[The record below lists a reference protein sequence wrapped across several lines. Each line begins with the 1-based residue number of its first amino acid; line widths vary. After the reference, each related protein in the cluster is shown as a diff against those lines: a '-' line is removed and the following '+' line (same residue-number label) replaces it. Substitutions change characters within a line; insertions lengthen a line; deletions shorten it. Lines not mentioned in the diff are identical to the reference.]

1 MRRGAASATLPG
13 VRILLA
19 ALLLALV
26 AAAPAAA
33 GAPRILATG
42 DSMMMLT
49 DRQLRAA
56 LAPSGRAQVM
66 SDVRVATGLTK
77 PHLFDWQAYAE
88 RQTKRRRPD
97 VIVMAMGA
105 NEAFP
110 IRGARCCGAR
120 WRVRYAERVERLARA
135 WRRGGVDRV
144 YWLTLPAPVESFLTP
159 IIAGVNAAVL
169 RARGITVID
178 TRPILTP
185 DGVFVAEAETSPG
198 VVEKIRSDD
207 GVHLWWPGARL
218 VAAAIVARLE
228 ADGVLPPPPPP
239 PPSG

>member
-1 MRRGAASATLPG
+1 
-13 VRILLA
+13 VWRI
-19 ALLLALV
+19 ALVALALALA

-33 GAPRILATG
+33 KPRILATG

-49 DRQLRAA
+49 DRQLRSA
-56 LAPSGRAQVM
+56 LAGGRATVM
-66 SDVRVATGLTK
+66 SDIRVATGLTK
-77 PHLFDWQAYAE
+77 PQLFDWQSYAV
-88 RQTKRRRPD
+88 RQVRRRRPD
-97 VIVMAMGA
+97 VVVMAMGA

-110 IRGARCCGAR
+110 IGRARCCGSR
-120 WRVRYAERVERLARA
+120 WRVRYAVRMERLART
-135 WRRGGVDRV
+135 WRRAGVDRV

-159 IIAGVNAAVL
+159 IIAGVNAAVV
-169 RARGITVID
+169 RARGVSVID

-207 GVHLWWPGARL
+207 GVHLWHAGARL

-228 ADGVLPPPPPP
+228 ADGVLAPPATK
-239 PPSG
+239 

>member
-1 MRRGAASATLPG
+1 MRAIRLVLATLAVLIAASAP
-13 VRILLA
+13 A
-19 ALLLALV
+19 V
-26 AAAPAAA
+26 AA
-33 GAPRILATG
+33 GPRILATG
-42 DSMMMLT
+42 DSMMLLT

-56 LAPSGRAQVM
+56 LAPEGRATVM

-77 PHLFDWQAYAE
+77 PHLFDWFSYAK
-88 RQTKRRRPD
+88 RQVRRKRPD
-97 VIVMAMGA
+97 VVVMAMGA

-110 IRGARCCGAR
+110 LGRAKCCGPR
-120 WRVRYAERVERLARA
+120 WRVPYALRIERLART
-135 WRRGGVDRV
+135 WRRAGVDRV

-159 IIAGVNAAVL
+159 IIRGVNAAVV
-169 RARGITVID
+169 RARGISVID
-178 TRPILTP
+178 TRPLLTP

-228 ADGVLPPPPPP
+228 QDGVLPPARPTR
-239 PPSG
+239 

>member
-1 MRRGAASATLPG
+1 MTRT
-13 VRILLA
+13 LLA
-19 ALLLALV
+19 ALLVLLL

-33 GAPRILATG
+33 ARPRILATG
-42 DSMMMLT
+42 DSMMLLT

-56 LAPSGRAQVM
+56 LQPAGRATVI

-77 PHLFDWQAYAE
+77 PHLFDWQEYAT
-88 RQTKRRRPD
+88 RQTKRKRPG
-97 VIVMAMGA
+97 VVVMAMGA

-110 IRGARCCGAR
+110 IGGARCCGAR
-120 WRVRYAERVERLARA
+120 WRVRYAKRVERLART
-135 WRRGGVDRV
+135 WRRGGVERV

-159 IIAGVNAAVL
+159 IIAGVNAAIL
-169 RARGITVID
+169 RARGITIID

-228 ADGVLPPPPPP
+228 ADGVLPPPAPAAK
-239 PPSG
+239 